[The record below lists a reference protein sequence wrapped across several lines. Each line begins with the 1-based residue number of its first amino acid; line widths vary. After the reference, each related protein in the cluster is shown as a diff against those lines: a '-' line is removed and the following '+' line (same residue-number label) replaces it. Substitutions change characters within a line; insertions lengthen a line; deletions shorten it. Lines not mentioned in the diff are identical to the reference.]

1 MLPFLRRIQ
10 TNRFSEQSNRL
21 GLKLRGQV
29 ESWCI
34 GCGFYSPAPGHHG
47 RPLATTPCDV
57 CGCIGA
63 QHREPVCISVSFYLT
78 VTDSSS
84 TFPTSDFTFS
94 AGPTMTS
101 STLPSQTPFSAT
113 AQTMFASRPSAS
125 AAHASASTST
135 AQQSAQPSQRGRSPL
150 RGSTAAPHA
159 FRSLAQS
166 RHRDTVAAMGQPAEA
181 SSSKHFHPALSRKR
195 KKRDDPSPSRERN
208 VRGKPTPTS
217 EPKAPPAKRTN
228 YCFAALPFTKEV
240 NRGNCTVPAAHELV
254 YFEEGGYIKIITISS
269 EDSPHDI
276 QTKIAINYSHIQA
289 FNDFGFRLLA
299 VTRKVRR
306 AKPGGK
312 PLPKAGVA
320 RILRPIKHVL
330 DHDALQ
336 IALSDSN
343 IRKSGPRYRKVVFIA
358 LNPAGPNL
366 PFHGVT
372 YDPNDNLDHDLPSD
386 YSESESSDDEAT
398 SSSEDENSVRSLAVQ
413 AESGGMSILLVRSLV
428 NNGQLQD
435 SHFDT
440 GLFDEDVAAG
450 VEYDSDS
457 GPHFE
462 RRAPGP
468 VLVPQT
474 HLTMMRLLH
483 NMQQPDVKA
492 TRPDNLLKWAGNEA
506 NSRGAFV
513 SGNKGAEL
521 AARLLVQF
529 IASPESSVL
538 TGGQV
543 LSFVESNI
551 CQPFL
556 MLTKLGKRLAGQAE
570 QSGTDELEADFDA
583 AFAIGPAGLHG
594 LAPHLQTA
602 YMSLPVALKAG
613 ASNAAYL
620 AVLDNLTDLSLS
632 LLRCLRH
639 LRFKYHR
646 SEWDPCGGCRE
657 LSVILN
663 TKDSSLPVATEA
675 DFDHLNLRLLL
686 DSLEKDPPNVSEIHF
701 LLIDALG
708 DASNPREMTA
718 ERVLLGGEFGMRRFY
733 ELVIARI
740 LDDLDTAHPECLS
753 ILSCAQNASAGI
765 ARKIRNF
772 FKGGGMSGSYAARRA
787 GPSSSVPNTRSR
799 SKRTT
804 WKSDEEFDV
813 QDMTN
818 TDSLASGWELDC
830 STTERDIRVRRE
842 DRRRRKGTK
851 AKSPPIIICKFRTS
865 VSLSDC

>member
-1 MLPFLRRIQ
+1 MRHRLWVLLPCPGPPWPPPSDYTVRGVWLRWCTAPWAPPSSSSASSPNGDISPFFYTR
-10 TNRFSEQSNRL
+10 SL
-21 GLKLRGQV
+21 GEYLVYWVPHSIYIVLQNTYT
-29 ESWCI
+29 I
-34 GCGFYSPAPGHHG
+34 PTAAPAP
-47 RPLATTPCDV
+47 
-57 CGCIGA
+57 
-63 QHREPVCISVSFYLT
+63 S
-78 VTDSSS
+78 SSS

-94 AGPTMTS
+94 AGPTTTS
-101 STLPSQTPFSAT
+101 STTTLPSQTPFRSAT

-125 AAHASASTST
+125 AAHASTSTST
-135 AQQSAQPSQRGRSPL
+135 AHQSAQSQRGRSPL

-181 SSSKHFHPALSRKR
+181 SSSKLFHPALSAQKEADLNPLRSRGQRKR
-195 KKRDDPSPSRERN
+195 KKRDDRSPSRERN

-269 EDSPHDI
+269 DDSPHDI

-320 RILRPIKHVL
+320 RILRPIKHVP

-343 IRKSGPRYRKVVFIA
+343 IRKSRPRYRKVVFIA

-386 YSESESSDDEAT
+386 YSESESSEDEAT
-398 SSSEDENSVRSLAVQ
+398 SSSEDENSDVTMEDDLHEEGGGNTDTKGKGKQKADDPKGKGKQ
-413 AESGGMSILLVRSLV
+413 KAE
-428 NNGQLQD
+428 D

-440 GLFDEDVAAG
+440 GFFDEDVAAG

-462 RRAPGP
+462 RRSPGP
-468 VLVPQT
+468 DSGTVVPQT
-474 HLTMMRLLH
+474 HLTMVRLLH

-492 TRPDNLLKWAGNEA
+492 SRRVNYWAGNEA

-513 SGNKGAEL
+513 SGNKAAEL

-570 QSGTDELEADFDA
+570 QTGTDELEADFDE

-602 YMSLPVALKAG
+602 YMK
-613 ASNAAYL
+613 
-620 AVLDNLTDLSLS
+620 
-632 LLRCLRH
+632 LRCA
-639 LRFKYHR
+639 
-646 SEWDPCGGCRE
+646 SGW
-657 LSVILN
+657 
-663 TKDSSLPVATEA
+663 T
-675 DFDHLNLRLLL
+675 
-686 DSLEKDPPNVSEIHF
+686 
-701 LLIDALG
+701 LI
-708 DASNPREMTA
+708 
-718 ERVLLGGEFGMRRFY
+718 FY
-733 ELVIARI
+733 PK
-740 LDDLDTAHPECLS
+740 HS
-753 ILSCAQNASAGI
+753 
-765 ARKIRNF
+765 
-772 FKGGGMSGSYAARRA
+772 
-787 GPSSSVPNTRSR
+787 
-799 SKRTT
+799 T
-804 WKSDEEFDV
+804 WKSDEEFD
-813 QDMTN
+813 DMTN

-830 STTERDIRVRRE
+830 STTERDIRVRRA

-851 AKSPPIIICKFRTS
+851 AKSPPIIISSDSESSTTTS
-865 VSLSDC
+865 SDSSSDSSSDGMFKKACNDWTRSRRRASASNNAKTNTNASSSNQSTTTSPNAEAASPSSSSFPDSRAANLA